1 VETARALG
9 NLSSHADARRCMAS
23 LRLDEILATWRPVL
37 IPFLGDFDE
46 PSSYEYYEY
55 YEWIL

>member
-1 VETARALG
+1 
-9 NLSSHADARRCMAS
+9 MAS